1 MKVAIIGSRN
11 LKVDNLEK
19 YLPPNIT
26 EIVSGGAK
34 GIDTCAREFAVSNDI
49 KLTEFLPIYEK
60 YGRAAPIKRN
70 LLIINYADL
79 VLAFWDGKSRGTK
92 FVIDE
97 CKKQSK
103 PVKIFMPKK
112 DCFTPK

>member
-1 MKVAIIGSRN
+1 MRLLTDIKPN
-11 LKVDNLEK
+11 EL
-19 YLPPNIT
+19 LP
-26 EIVSGGAK
+26 
-34 GIDTCAREFAVSNDI
+34 FNDI
-49 KLTEFLPIYEK
+49 

-103 PVKIFMPKK
+103 PIKIFMPKK